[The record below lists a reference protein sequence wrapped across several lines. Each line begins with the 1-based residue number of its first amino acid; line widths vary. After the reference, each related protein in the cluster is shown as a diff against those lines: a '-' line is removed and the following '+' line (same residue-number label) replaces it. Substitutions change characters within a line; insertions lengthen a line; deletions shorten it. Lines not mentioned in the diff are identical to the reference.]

1 MSKMSSAPI
10 VIDGKGH
17 LLGRLA
23 SIVAKQAISGQK
35 VVVVRCEEI
44 NVSGSFFRLKLRWA
58 DHMHKRHL
66 VNPKK
71 SGPFHHRAPSRILYK
86 AIRGMIPHKTARGA
100 AALQRLKLFEGMP
113 PPYDRKKKM
122 VVPQALRVLRLK
134 PGRKW
139 CTIKRLSHEYG
150 WGYKDVVDTLEAK
163 RKVKAQA
170 FHERKVGIYFLVP
183 AYAPSDFSARVIQV
197 ALLKARK
204 QVATDPATQ
213 TVQSKLSA
221 LGY

>member
-1 MSKMSSAPI
+1 
-10 VIDGKGH
+10 
-17 LLGRLA
+17 
-23 SIVAKQAISGQK
+23 
-35 VVVVRCEEI
+35 
-44 NVSGSFFRLKLRWA
+44 
-58 DHMHKRHL
+58 MHKRHL

-71 SGPFHHRAPSRILYK
+71 CGPFHHRAPSRILYK
-86 AIRGMIPHKTARGA
+86 AIRGMTPHKTARGA
-100 AALQRLKLFEGMP
+100 AALQRIKLYEGMP

-122 VVPQALRVLRLK
+122 VIPNALRVLRLK

-170 FHERKVGIYFLVP
+170 FHERKV
-183 AYAPSDFSARVIQV
+183 
-197 ALLKARK
+197 ALLKARN
-204 QVATDPATQ
+204 QVISSSAAP
-213 TVQSKLSA
+213 VQEKLAA

>member
-1 MSKMSSAPI
+1 
-10 VIDGKGH
+10 
-17 LLGRLA
+17 
-23 SIVAKQAISGQK
+23 
-35 VVVVRCEEI
+35 
-44 NVSGSFFRLKLRWA
+44 
-58 DHMHKRHL
+58 
-66 VNPKK
+66 
-71 SGPFHHRAPSRILYK
+71 
-86 AIRGMIPHKTARGA
+86 MIPHKTARGA

-170 FHERKVGIYFLVP
+170 FHERKVGIHFLVSTH
-183 AYAPSDFSARVIQV
+183 APSDHSTRVIQV

>member
-1 MSKMSSAPI
+1 
-10 VIDGKGH
+10 
-17 LLGRLA
+17 
-23 SIVAKQAISGQK
+23 
-35 VVVVRCEEI
+35 
-44 NVSGSFFRLKLRWA
+44 
-58 DHMHKRHL
+58 MHKRHL

-100 AALQRLKLFEGMP
+100 AALQRIKLYEGMP
-113 PPYDRKKKM
+113 PPYDRKKKL

-170 FHERKVGIYFLVP
+170 FHERKVRPNSRCIRSPTP
-183 AYAPSDFSARVIQV
+183 ADIRAFPVQTALAKTRSSLSSDA
-197 ALLKARK
+197 KA
-204 QVATDPATQ
+204 VNE
-213 TVQSKLSA
+213 KLA
-221 LGY
+221 AYGH